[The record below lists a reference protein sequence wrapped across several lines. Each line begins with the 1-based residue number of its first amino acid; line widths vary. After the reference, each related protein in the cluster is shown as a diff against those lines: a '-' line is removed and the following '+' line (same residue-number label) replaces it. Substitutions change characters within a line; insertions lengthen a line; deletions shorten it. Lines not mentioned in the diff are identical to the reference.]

1 MWLSNFLLTSVAMIR
16 NYFTIA
22 YRNFIRNKTFTV
34 INLLGLV
41 LGMAACLLL
50 ANYVTFETSF
60 DQSYEDSER
69 IYRVTHEFYQ
79 EGELQSR
86 SAAAY
91 SPLAPTLQNKIPEI
105 LSVARI
111 HPIAGTVSGGEDH
124 SRLSFNE
131 EGMYFTD
138 ASFFDIFPL
147 KVIRGSNH
155 PLNHPNTAVIT
166 SEMAKKY
173 FGDNDPIGSH
183 LHWNDGANQATF
195 TIGAVIEDVPK
206 NSHLNFDFLFSF
218 STLERLEAS
227 SMIPLEENWG
237 WPGFYTY
244 LQVAPS
250 ADVSTLEAKINT
262 VVDKQISQTGSSMKF
277 HLQPLAD
284 IHLHSGFQD
293 ELSVNGD
300 AATVMF
306 VIFIAVIILLIAYV
320 NYVNLSTVR
329 SLERAREVGIR
340 KVMGSHQW
348 QLMSQ
353 FLLESLL
360 INTFALLLGFLL
372 YYGALP
378 FAHYFITISLTNV
391 LWDSPYIVPLLLFLL
406 FSGPI
411 LASLYPALVLS
422 NYQPVAVLKGR
433 FRSSGQGVVLRKSLV
448 VLQYVASIAMIG
460 GTLIVFQ
467 QIQYMRDK
475 DLGVQLDQLLI
486 LQGPKM
492 IEENEGNRTEAFK
505 QALRRQ
511 SMVTNVSASSAIPG
525 TNVRNVTMY
534 KLLNETWENAHTIA
548 TLKMDADF
556 VATYQAE
563 IVAGRNL
570 SVENQRDTQGKTML
584 INEAAA
590 LLLGF
595 HDPETALQ
603 QTIVPAV
610 GEGREV
616 VGIVKNHHQH
626 SVAQDYE
633 PLLFVIDPLEHAY
646 IAIKISHA
654 SLNGYSNLQ
663 QLLETVEATYKEYYP
678 GNAFAYFFLDD
689 FFDQQYQA
697 EVKFSRLF
705 SFFSALAIVV
715 ACLGLFGLASY
726 TTVQRTKE
734 IGIRKVLGASVGN
747 VLWLLSQEYVKLIV
761 IAVAIAIP
769 ITNYFITDWL
779 ERFSFR
785 IALDGWLLILPGM
798 LIMAIAL
805 LSVSTQT
812 LKAARRNPVDSLRYE

>member
-1 MWLSNFLLTSVAMIR
+1 MLR
-16 NYFTIA
+16 NYLKIA

-50 ANYVTFETSF
+50 ANYITFETSF
-60 DQSYEDSER
+60 DQFYEDSES

-79 EGELQSR
+79 EGELQSQ

-105 LSVARI
+105 LSVVRI
-111 HPIAGTVSGGEDH
+111 HPIAGTVNCGEDH

-131 EGMYFTD
+131 EDIYFTD
-138 ASFFDIFPL
+138 DSFFDIFPL
-147 KVIRGSNH
+147 KVASGSNH
-155 PLNHPNTAVIT
+155 PLNYPNTAVIT
-166 SEMAKKY
+166 SEIAKKY
-173 FGDNDPIGSH
+173 FGDNDPIGSN
-183 LHWNDGANQATF
+183 LHWNDGSNQATF
-195 TIGAVIEDVPK
+195 TVGAVVEDVPK

-250 ADVSTLEAKINT
+250 VDVSTLEAKINT
-262 VVDKQISQTGSSMKF
+262 VVNKQIGQPGSVLKF

-284 IHLHSGFQD
+284 IHLHSRFQD
-293 ELSVNGD
+293 ELSANGD
-300 AATVMF
+300 AATVTF
-306 VIFIAVIILLIAYV
+306 VSIIAGIILLIAYV

-348 QLMSQ
+348 QLVSQ

-360 INTFALLLGFLL
+360 INAFALLLGFSL

-378 FAHYFITISLTNV
+378 FAHHFVTSSLADV
-391 LWDSPYIVPLLLFLL
+391 LWESPYIVPLLLFLL
-406 FSGPI
+406 FMGPI
-411 LASLYPALVLS
+411 LTSLYPALVLS
-422 NYQPVAVLKGR
+422 NYQPVAVLKGH
-433 FRSSGQGVVLRKSLV
+433 FRSSGQGVLLRKSLV

-486 LQGPKM
+486 LRGPKIT

-525 TNVRNVTMY
+525 TDVRNVTMY
-534 KLLNETWENAHTIA
+534 KPLNETWENAHTIA

-570 SVENQRDTQGKTML
+570 SGENQRDTQGKTML

-595 HDPETALQ
+595 HNPETALQ

-616 VGIVKNHHQH
+616 VGVVKNYHQH

-633 PLLFVIDPLEHAY
+633 PLLFVVDPLEHAY
-646 IAIKISHA
+646 ISIKISHA
-654 SLNGYSNLQ
+654 SLNGYSDLQ
-663 QLLETVEATYKEYYP
+663 QLLETAEATYSQYYP
-678 GNAFAYFFLDD
+678 GNAFDYFFLDD

-726 TTVQRTKE
+726 TAVQRTRE
-734 IGIRKVLGASVGN
+734 IGIRKVLGASAGH
-747 VLWLLSQEYVKLIV
+747 VLWLLSQEYVKLIM
-761 IAVAIAIP
+761 IALAIAIP

-779 ERFSFR
+779 ESFSFR
-785 IALDGWLLILPGM
+785 IALDGWLLILPGV

-805 LSVSTQT
+805 LSVSAQT
-812 LKAARRNPVDSLRYE
+812 LRAARRNPVDSLRYE

>member
-1 MWLSNFLLTSVAMIR
+1 MIR
-16 NYFTIA
+16 NYLKIA

-60 DQSYEDSER
+60 DQFYEDSES

-79 EGELQSR
+79 EGELQSQ

-111 HPIAGTVSGGEDH
+111 HPIAGTVNCGEDH

-131 EGMYFTD
+131 EDIYFTD
-138 ASFFDIFPL
+138 DSFFDIFPL
-147 KVIRGSNH
+147 KVISGSSY
-155 PLNHPNTAVIT
+155 PLNYPNTAVIT
-166 SEMAKKY
+166 SEIAKKY
-173 FGDNDPIGSH
+173 FGDNDPIGSN
-183 LHWNDGANQATF
+183 LHWNDGSNQATF
-195 TIGAVIEDVPK
+195 TVGAVVEDVPR

-244 LQVAPS
+244 LRVAPS
-250 ADVSTLEAKINT
+250 VDVSTLEAKINT
-262 VVDKQISQTGSSMKF
+262 VVNKQIGQPGSVLKF

-293 ELSVNGD
+293 ELSANGD
-300 AATVMF
+300 AATVTF
-306 VIFIAVIILLIAYV
+306 VSIIAGIILLIAYV

-348 QLMSQ
+348 QLVSQ

-360 INTFALLLGFLL
+360 INAFALLLAFLL

-378 FAHYFITISLTNV
+378 FAHHFVTSSLADV
-391 LWDSPYIVPLLLFLL
+391 LWESPYIVPLLLFLL
-406 FSGPI
+406 FLGPI
-411 LASLYPALVLS
+411 LTSLYPALVLS

-433 FRSSGQGVVLRKSLV
+433 FRSSGQGVLLRKSLV
-448 VLQYVASIAMIG
+448 VLQYVASIAMIA

-486 LQGPKM
+486 LRGPTIT

-525 TNVRNVTMY
+525 TDVRNVTMY
-534 KLLNETWENAHTIA
+534 KPLNETWENAHTIA

-570 SVENQRDTQGKTML
+570 SIENQRDTQGETIL

-626 SVAQDYE
+626 SVAQEYE
-633 PLLFVIDPLEHAY
+633 PLLFVIDPLENAY
-646 IAIKISHA
+646 ISIKISHA
-654 SLNGYSNLQ
+654 SLNGYSDLQ
-663 QLLETVEATYKEYYP
+663 QLLETAEATYSQYYP
-678 GNAFAYFFLDD
+678 GNAFDYFFLDD

-697 EVKFSRLF
+697 EVKFSRIF

-726 TTVQRTKE
+726 TTVQRTRE

-761 IAVAIAIP
+761 IALAIAIP

-779 ERFSFR
+779 ESFSFR
-785 IALDGWLLILPGM
+785 IALNGWLLILPGV

-805 LSVSTQT
+805 LSVSAQT
-812 LKAARRNPVDSLRYE
+812 LRAARRNPVDSLRYE